1 MKKLSLILSVLIS
14 NVAIAQTTSISGQL
28 LDKTT
33 NEALQYANIQIYSL
47 PDSTF
52 LKGDVTKDDGSF
64 KIEGIKAEKC
74 VVKASFIGYT
84 AAYKNVTVTKGKDN
98 PVGKIF
104 LLEDSKQLA
113 EVKIQAEATPV
124 VVRDDTVVFNADAFH
139 VVEGAMVE
147 DLVKK
152 LPGAELSSDGTLTIG
167 GKEVTKILI
176 GGKEYFANDPQ
187 VTLKNLPANMVKD
200 IKTYDKKSE
209 QAELTGIDDDD
220 EEFVLDFTV
229 RKSMMDSWV
238 GNIWGGIGHDI
249 NGPDD
254 YRYDGHL
261 DLNQFDDKGNL
272 AIIAN
277 INNTNN
283 TSSDLGSSSG
293 GMGGG
298 MRGGMG
304 GGGMMMGGGGMM
316 MGGGMMGGGM
326 RGGMGGGMMGGMMG
340 FGGGI
345 TETQNVMANF
355 EKEVTKDFLHG
366 GNIQFSRTK
375 TESEGKTSTET
386 FRGDDYSTVDQD
398 TSTSTTIRNNLN
410 ASYRIK
416 WAIDSM
422 TTIIFRPNVR
432 MSFSD
437 SESDGESLSLGELIA
452 DRTLT
457 NDTLTNGRKTVNTQT
472 SSEESNYSSISYNA
486 SLQAVKKLNNFG
498 RSVQL
503 NFRINGSLDPSDVT
517 SKSNTYFNANDSTS
531 AINRNTDGKS
541 NNLTLMAELGY
552 VEPIFEKNY
561 LQFRYNFQT
570 RSSDSYSYVY
580 DDGSETRTDSLSS
593 EVENSYFNHRV
604 EAIWQGRYDKL
615 NYNLGVSLQ
624 PQISETHN
632 ILGANVGND
641 KKQTVFNW
649 APTLRV
655 QYKFTKQ
662 HTIQLRYNGRSSA
675 PNVQYLQEIISITD
689 PLKPQYG
696 NPDLKPT
703 FTNNVQLNYNN
714 YMRESG
720 KSIMFNL
727 SYNNTL
733 NTVSN
738 ETTYNPTTGVQST
751 RKINLNGNWGTN
763 GFLTL
768 SSPLGSQKLSITSTS
783 MANYNENVSMS
794 SSTKLANGTTIGG
807 GKITTSTTTLMER
820 LQLNYRCD
828 VFDFSINGSV
838 RYLKSGN
845 DQKTTTTG
853 AMSNA
858 TLSNDRETF
867 DYEFGANT
875 TINLP
880 WKMTFATDFN
890 WRIYSGYTDGY
901 DRDLAIWNAQLTKN
915 FTKDNRM
922 AVRVKVFDILQQQ
935 KSISRYVSNS
945 SVVDSESN
953 TLGSYVIV
961 QFVYKINSMRKQS
974 KQMGPFPGGF
984 GPGGFPGGFGGP
996 GMF

>member
-33 NEALQYANIQIYSL
+33 NEALQYANVQIYSL

-52 LKGDVTKDDGSF
+52 LKGDVTKEDGSF

-84 AAYKNVTVTKGKDN
+84 AVYKNVTVTKGQN
-98 PVGKIF
+98 NSVGKIY

-113 EVKIQAEATPV
+113 EVSIQAEATPV

-152 LPGAELSSDGTLTIG
+152 LPGAEISSDGKLTIG
-167 GKEVTKILI
+167 GKEVTKIQMN
-176 GGKEYFANDPQ
+176 GKEYFANDPQ
-187 VTLKNLPANMVKD
+187 VVLKNLPANMVKD
-200 IKTYDKKSE
+200 IKSYDKKSE

-229 RKSMMDSWV
+229 RKSMMDSWI
-238 GNIWGGIGHDI
+238 GNIWGGVGHDI

-254 YRYDGHL
+254 FRYDGHL
-261 DLNQFDDKGNL
+261 DLNKFDDEGNL
-272 AIIAN
+272 AIIGN
-277 INNTNN
+277 LNNTNN
-283 TSSDLGSSSG
+283 TSSDLGDNSGFG
-293 GMGGG
+293 GMGG

-304 GGGMMMGGGGMM
+304 GGMMM
-316 MGGGMMGGGM
+316 MGGGMTGGM

-345 TETQNVMANF
+345 TETQNLMANF
-355 EKEVTKDFLHG
+355 EQEKSKSFLHG
-366 GNIQFSRTK
+366 GNIQYSRTR

-386 FRGDDYSTVDQD
+386 FRGDDYSTVQND
-398 TSTSTTIRNNLN
+398 TSVSTSIRNNIN

-416 WAIDSM
+416 WAIDTM
-422 TTIIFRPNVR
+422 TTIIFRPNLR

-437 SESDGESLSLGELIA
+437 TESDGQSLSLGNLINELR
-452 DRTLT
+452 D
-457 NDTLTNGRKTVNTQT
+457 TVNTQT
-472 SSEESNYSSISYNA
+472 SGNTSNSTSISYNA
-486 SLQAVKKLNNFG
+486 NLQAVRKLNNYG
-498 RSVQL
+498 RSIQL
-503 NFRINGSLDPSDVT
+503 TLRVNGSLSPSDRT
-517 SKSNTYFNANDSTS
+517 SKSNTHFNLNDSTS
-531 AINRNTDGKS
+531 IVDRNTDGKS
-541 NNLTLMAELGY
+541 NNLTLMAQIGY

-561 LQFRYNFQT
+561 LQFNYNFQT

-580 DDGSETRTDSLSS
+580 EDGSDTRNDSLSS
-593 EVENSYFNHRV
+593 EVENTYYNHRAEV
-604 EAIWQGRYDKL
+604 ILQGRYDKL

-632 ILGANVGND
+632 ILGQNVGND

-649 APTLRV
+649 SPTMRL

-675 PNVQYLQEIISITD
+675 PDVQNLQEIISVTD
-689 PLKPQYG
+689 PLNLQYG
-696 NPDLKPT
+696 NPNLKPT

-714 YMRESG
+714 FMRESG
-720 KSIMFNL
+720 KSIMLNL
-727 SYNNTL
+727 SYNNTI
-733 NTVSN
+733 NTVGN
-738 ETTYNPTTGVQST
+738 ETTYNPATGGQET
-751 RKINLNGNWGTN
+751 RKINLNGNWGAN

-768 SSPLGSQKLSITSTS
+768 SSPLGSKKLSITSTS
-783 MANYNENVSMS
+783 MANYSENVSMAS
-794 SSTKLANGTTIGG
+794 ATKLPTGQTVGG
-807 GKITTSTTTLMER
+807 GKITTSTTTLSER
-820 LQLNYRCD
+820 LQINYRCD

-845 DQKTTTTG
+845 DQKSAAG
-853 AMSNA
+853 AMGNA
-858 TLSNDRETF
+858 TLNNNRETF
-867 DYEFGANT
+867 DYELGANT

-890 WRIYSGYTDGY
+890 WRIYTGYSDGY
-901 DRDLAIWNAQLTKN
+901 DRDLAIWNAQITKN
-915 FTKDNRM
+915 FTQDNRM

-935 KSISRYVSNS
+935 KSIMRYVSSS
-945 SVVDSESN
+945 SVIDSESN
-953 TLGSYVIV
+953 TLGSYAIV
-961 QFVYKINSMRKQS
+961 QFVYKINSMRKQAR
-974 KQMGPFPGGF
+974 QMGPGGF

>member
-1 MKKLSLILSVLIS
+1 MKKLSLFLSVLIC
-14 NVAIAQTTSISGQL
+14 NVAVAQTTSISGYL
-28 LDKTT
+28 IDKTT
-33 NEALQYANIQIYSL
+33 NEALQFANVQIFSL
-47 PDSTF
+47 PDTTF

-74 VVKASFIGYT
+74 LVRASFIGYNT
-84 AAYKNVTVTKGKDN
+84 VDKAVNVTKGQDN
-98 PVGKIF
+98 SVGRIYLK
-104 LLEDSKQLA
+104 EDSKQLA
-113 EVKIQAEATPV
+113 EVSIQAEATPV

-139 VVEGAMVE
+139 VTEGAMVE

-152 LPGAELSSDGTLTIG
+152 LPGAEISSDGKLTVG

-229 RKSMMDSWV
+229 RKSMMDSWI

-261 DLNQFDDKGNL
+261 DLNQFDDKGNMAL
-272 AIIAN
+272 IAN
-277 INNTNN
+277 LNNTNN
-283 TSSDLGSSSG
+283 TSSDLGDNSSG
-293 GMGGG
+293 MGM
-298 MRGGMG
+298 
-304 GGGMMMGGGGMM
+304 
-316 MGGGMMGGGM
+316 GGM
-326 RGGMGGGMMGGMMG
+326 RGGMGGGMMMMGGMMGGFGGGFGGGGMMMMG

-355 EKEVTKDFLHG
+355 EKEVSKSFLHG
-366 GNIQFSRTK
+366 GNIQYSRTN
-375 TESEGKTSTET
+375 TESEGKTATET
-386 FRGDDYSTVDQD
+386 FRGDDYSTVQKD
-398 TSTSTTIRNNLN
+398 TSTSTSIRNNLN

-416 WAIDSM
+416 WAIDTM

-432 MSFSD
+432 MSFTD
-437 SESDGESLSLGELIA
+437 YESEGESLSLGNLLA
-452 DRTLT
+452 DETVT

-472 SSEESNYSSISYNA
+472 NENTTNSTSISYNA
-486 SLQAVKKLNNFG
+486 SLQAVRKLNNYG
-498 RSVQL
+498 RSIQL
-503 NFRINGSLDPSDVT
+503 NLRINGSLSPSDRT
-517 SKSNTYFNANDSTS
+517 SFSDTHFYQNDSTS
-531 AINRNTDGKS
+531 IVDRETDGKS
-541 NNLTLMAELGY
+541 SNLTLMAELGY

-580 DDGSETRTDSLSS
+580 EDGSEVRTDDLSS
-593 EVENSYFNHRV
+593 EVENSYYNHRV

-649 APTLRV
+649 SPTMRL

-675 PNVQYLQEIISITD
+675 PDVQNLQEIISVTD
-689 PLKPQYG
+689 PLNLQYG
-696 NPDLKPT
+696 NPNLKPT
-703 FTNNVQLNYNN
+703 FSNNISLNYNN
-714 YMRESG
+714 FMRESG

-738 ETTYNPTTGVQST
+738 EITYNPLTGGQESH
-751 RKINLNGNWGTN
+751 KINLNGNWSTN

-768 SSPLGSQKLSITSTS
+768 SSPIGSKKLSITSTS
-783 MANYNENVSMS
+783 MANYSENVSMS
-794 SSTKLANGTTIGG
+794 TATKLANGTTVGG
-807 GKITTSTTTLMER
+807 GKITTATTTLQER

-828 VFDFSINGSV
+828 AFDFSINGSV

-845 DQKTTTTG
+845 DQKATTTSG
-853 AMSNA
+853 LSSA

-867 DYEFGANT
+867 DYELGANT

-901 DRDLAIWNAQLTKN
+901 DRDLAIWNAQITKN
-915 FTKDNRM
+915 FTQDNRC

-935 KSISRYVSNS
+935 KSISRYVSSS
-945 SVVDSESN
+945 SVIDSESN

-961 QFVYKINSMRKQS
+961 QFVYKINSMRKQA
-974 KQMGPFPGGF
+974 KQMGPGGF
-984 GPGGFPGGFGGP
+984 GPGGFGPGGFGPGGFGGP

>member
-1 MKKLSLILSVLIS
+1 MSLILSVLIG
-14 NVAIAQTTSISGQL
+14 NVAMAQTTSISGQL

-33 NEALQYANIQIYSL
+33 NEALQYANVQIYAL

-52 LKGDVTKDDGSF
+52 LKGDVTKEDGSF

-74 VVKASFIGYT
+74 VVRASFIGYKPVD
-84 AAYKNVTVTKGKDN
+84 KNVTVVKGKDN

-104 LLEDSKQLA
+104 LAVDSKALA
-113 EVKIQAEATPV
+113 EVSVTAEATPV
-124 VVRDDTVVFNADAFH
+124 VVKDDTVVFNADAFH

-152 LPGAELSSDGTLTIG
+152 MPGAEIGTDGKITVN
-167 GKEVTKILI
+167 GKEVTKVLI

-229 RKSMMDSWV
+229 RKSMLDSWI
-238 GNIWGGIGHDI
+238 GNVWGGIGHDI

-254 YRYDGHL
+254 FRYDGHL
-261 DLNQFDDKGNL
+261 DLNQFDDQGNM

-277 INNTNN
+277 LNNTNN
-283 TSSDLGSSSG
+283 TSSDLGDNSGGFG

-298 MRGGMG
+298 MRGG
-304 GGGMMMGGGGMM
+304 GMMMGGF
-316 MGGGMMGGGM
+316 GGGFGGGT
-326 RGGMGGGMMGGMMG
+326 MGGGMMGGMMG

-345 TETQNVMANF
+345 TETQNIMANF
-355 EKEVTKDFLHG
+355 EKETSKTFLHG
-366 GNIQFSRTK
+366 GNIQYSRTK

-386 FRGDDYSTVDQD
+386 FRGDDYSTVQNDTT
-398 TSTSTTIRNNLN
+398 TSTSIRNNIN

-416 WAIDSM
+416 WGIDSM

-432 MSFSD
+432 MTFSD
-437 SESDGESLSLGELIA
+437 YESDGQSLSLGNLI
-452 DRTLT
+452 
-457 NDTLTNGRKTVNTQT
+457 NDLRDTVNTQT
-472 SSEESNYSSISYNA
+472 SGNTSNSTSISYNA
-486 SLQAVKKLNNFG
+486 SLQAVRKLNNFG
-498 RSVQL
+498 RSIQL
-503 NFRINGSLDPSDVT
+503 NFRINGSLSPSDRT
-517 SKSNTYFNANDSTS
+517 SKSSTFFNLNDSTS
-531 AINRNTDGKS
+531 LINRNTDGNS
-541 NNLTLMAELGY
+541 SNLTLMGEIGY

-561 LQFRYNFQT
+561 LQLRYNFQT
-570 RSSDSYSYVY
+570 RSSDSHSYVY
-580 DDGSETRTDSLSS
+580 EDGSETRNDSLSS
-593 EVENSYFNHRV
+593 EVENSYYNHRAEV
-604 EAIWQGRYDKL
+604 IWQGRYDKL

-632 ILGANVGND
+632 ILGVNVGND
-641 KKQTVFNW
+641 QKQTVFNW
-649 APTLRV
+649 SPTLRV

-662 HTIQLRYNGRSSA
+662 HNIQLRYNGRSSA
-675 PNVQYLQEIISITD
+675 PDVQNLQEIISVTD
-689 PLKPQYG
+689 PLNLQYG
-696 NPDLKPT
+696 NPNLKPT
-703 FTNNVQLNYNN
+703 FRNNISLNYSNF
-714 YMRESG
+714 MRESG
-720 KSIMFNL
+720 KSIVFNL

-733 NTVSN
+733 NMVTN
-738 ETTYNPTTGVQST
+738 ETTYDPTTGGQST

-768 SSPLGSQKLSITSTS
+768 SSPLGTKKLSITATS
-783 MANYNENVSMS
+783 MANYSENVSMAS
-794 SSTKLANGTTIGG
+794 ATKLPTGQTIGG
-807 GKITTSTTTLMER
+807 GKITTSTLTLQER

-845 DQKTTTTG
+845 DQKATTG
-853 AMSNA
+853 AMGNA
-858 TLSNDRETF
+858 SLNNNRETF
-867 DYEFGANT
+867 DYELGANT

-880 WKMTFATDFN
+880 WKMVFATDFN
-890 WRIYSGYTDGY
+890 WRIYTGYSDGY
-901 DRDLAIWNAQLTKN
+901 DRDLAIWNAQITKN

-935 KSISRYVSNS
+935 KSIMRYVSSS
-945 SVVDSESN
+945 SVIDSESN
-953 TLGSYVIV
+953 TLGSYAIV

-974 KQMGPFPGGF
+974 RQMGPGGF

>member
-1 MKKLSLILSVLIS
+1 MKKLSLFLSVLIC
-14 NVAIAQTTSISGQL
+14 NVAVAQTTSISGYL
-28 LDKTT
+28 IDKKT
-33 NEALQYANIQIYSL
+33 NEALQFAAVQIYSL
-47 PDSTF
+47 PDTTF
-52 LKGDVTKDDGSF
+52 LKGDVTKEDGSF

-74 VVKASFIGYT
+74 LVRASFVGYNT
-84 AAYKNVTVTKGKDN
+84 VDKSVTVTKGKDN
-98 PVGKIF
+98 SVGKIY

-113 EVKIQAEATPV
+113 EVSIQAEATPV

-139 VVEGAMVE
+139 VTEGAMVE

-152 LPGAELSSDGTLTIG
+152 LPGAEISSDGKLTVG

-229 RKSMMDSWV
+229 RKSMLDSWI

-261 DLNQFDDKGNL
+261 DMNQFDDKGNM

-283 TSSDLGSSSG
+283 TSSDLGDNSG
-293 GMGGG
+293 GFGGGMGG

-304 GGGMMMGGGGMM
+304 GGMMM
-316 MGGGMMGGGM
+316 GMMGGGF
-326 RGGMGGGMMGGMMG
+326 GGGFGGGMMGGMMG
-340 FGGGI
+340 FGGI
-345 TETQNVMANF
+345 TETQNIMANF
-355 EKEVTKDFLHG
+355 ETEVSKTFLHG

-375 TESEGKTSTET
+375 TETEGKTATET
-386 FRGDDYSTVDQD
+386 FRGDDYSTVQKD
-398 TSTSTTIRNNLN
+398 TSTSTSIRNNIN

-416 WAIDSM
+416 WGIDSM

-437 SESDGESLSLGELIA
+437 YESEGESLSLGNIIA
-452 DRTLT
+452 DETIT
-457 NDTLTNGRKTVNTQT
+457 NDTLINGRKTVNTQEN
-472 SSEESNYSSISYNA
+472 SSESNSANISYNA
-486 SLQAVKKLNNFG
+486 SLQAVRKLNNDG
-498 RSVQL
+498 RSIQL
-503 NFRINGSLDPSDVT
+503 NLRINGSLSPSERKTFSD
-517 SKSNTYFNANDSTS
+517 TYFTRNDSTS
-531 AINRNTDGKS
+531 IVDRNTDGKS
-541 NNLTLMAELGY
+541 NNLTLMAEIGY

-570 RSSDSYSYVY
+570 RSSDSHSYVY
-580 DDGSETRTDSLSS
+580 EDGSETRNDSLSS
-593 EVENSYFNHRV
+593 EVENSYYNHRAEV
-604 EAIWQGRYDKL
+604 IWQGRYDKL

-632 ILGANVGND
+632 ILGVNVGND
-641 KKQTVFNW
+641 QKQTVFNW
-649 APTLRV
+649 SPTMRL
-655 QYKFTKQ
+655 QYNFTKQ
-662 HTIQLRYNGRSSA
+662 HNIQLRYNGRSSA
-675 PNVQYLQEIISITD
+675 PDVQNLQEIISVTD
-689 PLKPQYG
+689 PLNLQYG
-696 NPDLKPT
+696 NPNLKPT
-703 FTNNVQLNYNN
+703 FRNNISINYRNF
-714 YMRESG
+714 MRESG
-720 KSIMFNL
+720 KSIMLNL

-733 NTVSN
+733 NNVSN
-738 ETTYNPTTGVQST
+738 EITYNALTGGQET

-768 SSPLGSQKLSITSTS
+768 SSPLGSKKLSITSTS
-783 MANYNENVSMS
+783 MANYSENVSMAS
-794 SSTKLANGTTIGG
+794 ATKLPNGQTVGG
-807 GKITTSTTTLMER
+807 GKITTSTTTLSER
-820 LQLNYRCD
+820 LQINYRCD

-845 DQKTTTTG
+845 DQKSTAAAG

-867 DYEFGANT
+867 DYELGANT

-901 DRDLAIWNAQLTKN
+901 DRDLAIWNAQITKN
-915 FTKDNRM
+915 FTQDNRC

-945 SVVDSESN
+945 SVIDSESN

-961 QFVYKINSMRKQS
+961 
-974 KQMGPFPGGF
+974 
-984 GPGGFPGGFGGP
+984 
-996 GMF
+996 

>member
-1 MKKLSLILSVLIS
+1 MKKLSLILSVLIG
-14 NVAIAQTTSISGQL
+14 NVAMAQTTSISGQL

-33 NEALQYANIQIYSL
+33 NEALQYANVQIYSL

-52 LKGDVTKDDGSF
+52 LKGDVTKEDGSF

-84 AAYKNVTVTKGKDN
+84 PVNKDITVVKGKDN
-98 PVGKIF
+98 SVGKIF

-113 EVKIQAEATPV
+113 EVSIQAEATPV

-152 LPGAELSSDGTLTIG
+152 LPGAELSSDGKLTIG
-167 GKEVTKILI
+167 GKEVTKIQMN
-176 GGKEYFANDPQ
+176 GREYFANDPQ
-187 VTLKNLPANMVKD
+187 VVLKNLPANMVKD
-200 IKTYDKKSE
+200 VKAYDKKSE

-254 YRYDGHL
+254 YRYDGHM
-261 DLNQFDDKGNL
+261 DLNRVDDKGN
-272 AIIAN
+272 ATIIAN
-277 INNTNN
+277 LNNTNN
-283 TSSDLGSSSG
+283 TSSDLGDNSG
-293 GMGGG
+293 GF
-298 MRGGMG
+298 
-304 GGGMMMGGGGMM
+304 
-316 MGGGMMGGGM
+316 GGGM
-326 RGGMGGGMMGGMMG
+326 RGGMGGGMMMMGGGMRGGFGGGMMGGMMG
-340 FGGGI
+340 FGGI
-345 TETQNVMANF
+345 TETQNIMANF
-355 EKEVTKDFLHG
+355 ETEKSKSFLHG
-366 GNIQFSRTK
+366 GNIQFSHTS

-386 FRGDDYSTVDQD
+386 STNKGYN
-398 TSTSTTIRNNLN
+398 IN

-416 WAIDSM
+416 WALDTM

-432 MSFSD
+432 MSFFD
-437 SESDGESLSLGELIA
+437 NESNGQSLSLGNIIA
-452 DRTLT
+452 DETLT
-457 NDTLTNGRKTVNTQT
+457 NDTLTNGRKTLNTQT
-472 SSEESNYSSISYNA
+472 SASESNSTNISYNA
-486 SLQAVKKLNNFG
+486 NLQAVRKLNNFG
-498 RSVQL
+498 RSIQL
-503 NFRINGSLDPSDVT
+503 NVRINGSLSPNDMIT
-517 SKSNTYFNANDSTS
+517 KSYTEFTVNDSIS
-531 AINRNTDGKS
+531 DINRKTDGESK
-541 NNLTLMAELGY
+541 NLTLMTELGY

-561 LQFRYNFQT
+561 LQLRYNFQT
-570 RSSDSYSYVY
+570 RSSNSYSYVY
-580 DDGSETRTDSLSS
+580 EDGNDLRNDSLSS
-593 EVENSYFNHRV
+593 EVENSYFNHRIEV
-604 EAIWQGRYDKL
+604 IWQGRYDKL

-624 PQISETHN
+624 PQTSETHN
-632 ILGANVGND
+632 ILGVNVGND

-649 APTLRV
+649 APTMRV

-689 PLKPQYG
+689 PLNLQYG
-696 NPDLKPT
+696 NPNLKPT
-703 FTNNVQLNYNN
+703 FTNNISLNYNN
-714 YMRESG
+714 FMRESG

-733 NTVSN
+733 NTVGN
-738 ETTYNPTTGVQST
+738 ETTYDPMTGVQST
-751 RKINLNGNWGTN
+751 RKINLNGNWSTN

-768 SSPLGSQKLSITSTS
+768 SSPIGSKKLSVTATS
-783 MANYNENVSMS
+783 MANYSENVSMS
-794 SSTKLANGTTIGG
+794 SATKLANGMTVGG
-807 GKITTSTTTLMER
+807 GKITTSTTTLQER
-820 LQLNYRCD
+820 LQFNYRCD

-845 DQKTTTTG
+845 DQKASATYG
-853 AMSNA
+853 AASGSMANA

-867 DYEFGANT
+867 DYELGANT

-890 WRIYSGYTDGY
+890 WRIYTGYSDGY
-901 DRDLAIWNAQLTKN
+901 DRDLAIWNAQITKN

-922 AVRVKVFDILQQQ
+922 AVRVKAFDILQQQ
-935 KSISRYVSNS
+935 KSISRYVSSS
-945 SVVDSESN
+945 SVIDSESN

-974 KQMGPFPGGF
+974 KQMGPGGFPGGF
-984 GPGGFPGGFGGP
+984 PGPGGFGGP